1 MQSSL
6 ILLLSVLGLSCSAS
20 AKIEVLPPIKAAS
33 EIQTWLQDYSA
44 QTNKM
49 LETDSYPAEGYTQ
62 CRETVEI
69 PDAFLC
75 QSSTREE
82 MNSALLRASFFIEG
96 LSDPSN
102 KGPIKRQ
109 DDSDYGYYKDIIGGH
124 DLRGEDLL
132 RFHKKSQEECAAG
145 KNDAKVCADAFEK
158 DMFETFIV
166 PEATKRKNFVVIT
179 FASRDGSGWRDVVTH
194 EIMHAQ
200 YFTQPLYKEAVDA
213 FWETDVSPQDK
224 ASVIASLSQYYDGSD
239 ELLMKNEFQAYMLM
253 SGAESSLLGNLVMK
267 YRPALMKKLEA
278 KGVKPIQVQ

>member
-6 ILLLSVLGLSCSAS
+6 ILLLSVFSLSFSAS
-20 AKIEVLPPIKAAS
+20 AKVEVLSPIKAAS

-44 QTNKM
+44 KTNKM

-75 QSSTREE
+75 QSSTRDE

-102 KGPIKRQ
+102 KGRIKRQ
-109 DDSDYGYYKDIIGGH
+109 DDSDYEYYKDIIGGH

-166 PEATKRKNFVVIT
+166 PEASKRKNFVVIT

-200 YFTQPLYKEAVDA
+200 YFTQPLYKETVDA
-213 FWETDVSPQDK
+213 FWETDVSAQDK
-224 ASVIASLSQYYDGSD
+224 ALVIASLSQYYDGSD

-253 SGAESSLLGNLVMK
+253 SGAESSLLGNLVVK